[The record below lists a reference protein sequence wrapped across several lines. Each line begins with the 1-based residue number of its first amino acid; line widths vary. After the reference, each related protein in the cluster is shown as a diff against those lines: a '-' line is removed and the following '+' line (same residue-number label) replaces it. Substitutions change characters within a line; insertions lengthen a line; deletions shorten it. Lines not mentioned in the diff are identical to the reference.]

1 MLDFFRRREEHRA
14 ALVHFL
20 ASNQPLAMLVD
31 NAGNIGDSLIR
42 EGTRQLF
49 TDAGLAYSEVHPD
62 LHSGKMS
69 PETLVVRGC
78 GGYDRHFHKFMPDI
92 VLRASSLYR
101 SVIVLPSSF
110 DPRQPEVAQCLG
122 QRNVYAVAREMQS
135 YEKLAPFG
143 RRHAWMDCAVYH
155 RRFRAAP
162 SCDARTGSAEKMLLV
177 LRQDKGSPLPAHGLE
192 PERSLN
198 EDISVTSRN
207 VEEWLDRI
215 ATYETVVTDRLHVA
229 LAASLMGKRLVMI
242 DPYDKKLS
250 EYMAFVFGDEL
261 ASRVELQDVAWLTA
275 KGFAVPV
282 SE

>member
-1 MLDFFRRREEHRA
+1 
-14 ALVHFL
+14 
-20 ASNQPLAMLVD
+20 
-31 NAGNIGDSLIR
+31 
-42 EGTRQLF
+42 
-49 TDAGLAYSEVHPD
+49 
-62 LHSGKMS
+62 
-69 PETLVVRGC
+69 
-78 GGYDRHFHKFMPDI
+78 
-92 VLRASSLYR
+92 
-101 SVIVLPSSF
+101 
-110 DPRQPEVAQCLG
+110 
-122 QRNVYAVAREMQS
+122 
-135 YEKLAPFG
+135 
-143 RRHAWMDCAVYH
+143 
-155 RRFRAAP
+155 
-162 SCDARTGSAEKMLLV
+162 MLLV